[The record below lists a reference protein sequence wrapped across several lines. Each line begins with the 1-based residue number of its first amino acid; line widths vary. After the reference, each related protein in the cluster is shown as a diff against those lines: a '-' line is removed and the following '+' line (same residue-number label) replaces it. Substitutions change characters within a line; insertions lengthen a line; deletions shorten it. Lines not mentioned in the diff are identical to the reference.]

1 MAQLTFTT
9 TLCKGCKLCIAACPM
24 KILDLDLSQVN
35 QKGYNPIACLNIDKC
50 TACAIC
56 AKICPDS
63 VIKVEKEA

>member
-1 MAQLTFTT
+1 MAQLTFTAA
-9 TLCKGCKLCIAACPM
+9 LCKGCKLCITACPM

-35 QKGYNPIACLNIDKC
+35 AKGYNPVICTQLEKC
-50 TACAIC
+50 TACGIC